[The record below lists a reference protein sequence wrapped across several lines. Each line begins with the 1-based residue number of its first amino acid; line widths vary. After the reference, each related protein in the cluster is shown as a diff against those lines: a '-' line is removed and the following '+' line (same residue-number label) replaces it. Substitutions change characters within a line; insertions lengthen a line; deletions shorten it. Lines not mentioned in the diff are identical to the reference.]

1 MKDLRVLVNMTSFEF
16 NKIKESINSNLSYLD
31 RREEIFSNFIKNGF
45 PNKRIEDWK
54 FSDLKQIIT
63 TNFEN
68 IDFSKKEEQSNIEE
82 NFTFDLEHN
91 KIVFINGII
100 SKIDFSYEDEKKI
113 IVEQNSNLEKELSE
127 NSLLNLNTAFVSNY
141 TKILVKSGYQFKKPL
156 ILFNYL
162 SNDLN
167 NIGLNTRLDIDI
179 ENNASLNIINISNEN
194 LNNNF
199 LNFRQ
204 KINIGK
210 NSILK
215 NYSLDI
221 NENSNFKYSF
231 KDINLEKNSHLEYFI
246 LSKGSKFSKHDINCS
261 LNNEYG
267 SVVLNGI
274 IDLNDERH
282 HEIKTKIN
290 HNEENCKSYQL
301 IKSVLNDNS
310 KGVYQGKIYVD
321 SKAQKT
327 DGYQLSRA
335 LLLSDEVEF
344 NAKPELEIYAD
355 DVKCSHGSTS
365 GNIDENSIF
374 YLMSRGLSYEQSKKL
389 LTNGF
394 LNEVIEKITN
404 EDVKSLVKEF
414 IGITE

>member
-1 MKDLRVLVNMTSFEF
+1 MENNIKLNFENYLNKKNFSSSQKEIKETSF
-16 NKIKESINSNLSYLD
+16 N
-31 RREEIFSNFIKNGF
+31 NFIKNGF
-45 PNKRIEDWK
+45 PNKRLEDWK

-63 TNFEN
+63 TNFKDIN
-68 IDFSKKEEQSNIEE
+68 FSKKEEQSNIDN
-82 NFTFDLEHN
+82 NFTVDLEHN
-91 KIVFINGII
+91 KIVFIDGII
-100 SKIDFSYEDEKKI
+100 SKIDFSYEDEQQVV
-113 IVEQNSNLEKELSE
+113 VEQNSDLEKELSR

-162 SNDLN
+162 SNNLN
-167 NIGLNTRLDIDI
+167 NVGINTRLDIKLEDD
-179 ENNASLNIINISNEN
+179 ASLNIINISNEN

-231 KDINLEKNSHLEYFI
+231 KDISLEKNSHLEYFI
-246 LSKGSKFSKHDINCS
+246 LSKGSKFLKHDINCS

-274 IDLNDERH
+274 IDLDDKKH
-282 HEIKTKIN
+282 HEIKTNIN

-301 IKSVLNDNS
+301 IKSVLNENS
-310 KGVYQGKIYVD
+310 KGIYQGKIYVN

-365 GNIDENSIF
+365 GNVDEDSIF

-404 EDVKSLVKEF
+404 DEVKSLVKKLM
-414 IGITE
+414 GINE

>member
-1 MKDLRVLVNMTSFEF
+1 MENNIKLNFESYLNEKNFTSSQKE
-16 NKIKESINSNLSYLD
+16 IKEINFD
-31 RREEIFSNFIKNGF
+31 NFIKNGF
-45 PNKRIEDWK
+45 PNRRIEDWK
-54 FSDLKQIIT
+54 FSDLKKIIT
-63 TNFEN
+63 NNFEN
-68 IDFSKKEEQSNIEE
+68 IDFSKKEAQLNIDE
-82 NFTFDLEHN
+82 NLIGDLEHN
-91 KIVFINGII
+91 KITFINGAI
-100 SKIDFSYEDEKKI
+100 SNIDFSYENEDKI
-113 IVEQNSNLEKELSE
+113 IVEQNLNLENELSK
-127 NSLLNLNTAFVSNY
+127 NTLLNLNTAFVSNY
-141 TKILVKSGYQFKKPL
+141 TKILVKKGYQFKKPL
-156 ILFNYL
+156 VLLNYL
-162 SNDLN
+162 SRDLSN
-167 NIGLNTRLDIDI
+167 SGLNTRLDINLED
-179 ENNASLNIINISNEN
+179 EASLNIINISNEN

-221 NENSNFKYSF
+221 NETSNIKYSF

-246 LSKGSKFSKHDINCS
+246 LSKGSKFAKHDINCS
-261 LNNEYG
+261 LNDEYG
-267 SVVLNGI
+267 SVVINGI
-274 IDLNDERH
+274 IDLNDKKH
-282 HEIKTKIN
+282 HEIKTIIN

-301 IKSVLNDNS
+301 IKSVLNDS
-310 KGVYQGKIYVD
+310 AKGVYQGKIYVN

-335 LLLSDEVEF
+335 LLLSNEVEF
-344 NAKPELEIYAD
+344 DAKPELEIYAD

-374 YLMSRGLSYEQSKKL
+374 YLMSRGLSYAQSKKL

-404 EDVKSLVKEF
+404 EDVKLLIKKLT
-414 IGITE
+414 GISE

>member
-1 MKDLRVLVNMTSFEF
+1 MENNIKLNFENYL
-16 NKIKESINSNLSYLD
+16 NKKNFSSSQKEIKEKSFN
-31 RREEIFSNFIKNGF
+31 NFIKNGF
-45 PNKRIEDWK
+45 PNKRLEDWK

-63 TNFEN
+63 TNFEDIN
-68 IDFSKKEEQSNIEE
+68 FSKKEEQSNIDK
-82 NFTFDLEHN
+82 NITVDLEHN
-91 KIVFINGII
+91 KIVFIDGII
-100 SKIDFSYEDEKKI
+100 SKIDFSYEDEQQVV
-113 IVEQNSNLEKELSE
+113 VEQNSDLEKELSR

-162 SNDLN
+162 SNNLN
-167 NIGLNTRLDIDI
+167 NVGINIRLDIKLEDD
-179 ENNASLNIINISNEN
+179 ASLNIINISNEN

-231 KDINLEKNSHLEYFI
+231 KDIHLEKNSHLEYFI
-246 LSKGSKFSKHDINCS
+246 LSKGSKFLKHDINCS

-274 IDLNDERH
+274 IDLDDKKH
-282 HEIKTKIN
+282 HEIKTNIN

-301 IKSVLNDNS
+301 IKSVLNENS
-310 KGVYQGKIYVD
+310 KGIYQGKIYVN

-365 GNIDENSIF
+365 GNVDENSIF

-404 EDVKSLVKEF
+404 NEVKSLVKKLM
-414 IGITE
+414 GINE

>member
-1 MKDLRVLVNMTSFEF
+1 MENNLKLNFEDYL
-16 NKIKESINSNLSYLD
+16 NEKNLTNSQKEIKESNFD
-31 RREEIFSNFIKNGF
+31 NFIKNGF

-54 FSDLKQIIT
+54 FSDLKQIIS
-63 TNFEN
+63 TNFDN
-68 IDFSKKEEQSNIEE
+68 I
-82 NFTFDLEHN
+82 NFLNREIASSIDESLIDDLEHN
-91 KIVFINGII
+91 KIVFINGVI
-100 SKIDFSYEDEKKI
+100 SKIDFSYENEDKI
-113 IVEQNSNLEKELSE
+113 IVEQNSNLEKELSD
-127 NSLLNLNTAFVSNY
+127 NVMLNLNTAFVSNY

-156 ILFNYL
+156 ILLNYL

-167 NIGLNTRLDIDI
+167 NIGLNTRVDINLEDD
-179 ENNASLNIINISNEN
+179 ASLNIINMSNEN

-204 KINIGK
+204 KISIGK

-231 KDINLEKNSHLEYFI
+231 KDINLEKNSHLEYFV
-246 LSKGSKFSKHDINCS
+246 LSKGSKFSKHDISCS

-374 YLMSRGLSYEQSKKL
+374 YLMSRGLSYEQSKRL

-404 EDVKSLVKEF
+404 KDIKSLVKEF
-414 IGITE
+414 IGINE

>member
-1 MKDLRVLVNMTSFEF
+1 MENNIKLNFENYL
-16 NKIKESINSNLSYLD
+16 NKKNFSSSQKEIKEKSFN
-31 RREEIFSNFIKNGF
+31 NFIKNGF
-45 PNKRIEDWK
+45 PNKRLEDWK

-63 TNFEN
+63 TNFEDIN
-68 IDFSKKEEQSNIEE
+68 FSKKEEQSNIDK
-82 NFTFDLEHN
+82 NFIVDLEHN
-91 KIVFINGII
+91 KIVFIDGII
-100 SKIDFSYEDEKKI
+100 SKIDFSYEDDQQVV
-113 IVEQNSNLEKELSE
+113 VEQNSDLEKELSR

-162 SNDLN
+162 SNNLN
-167 NIGLNTRLDIDI
+167 NVGINIRLDIKLEDD
-179 ENNASLNIINISNEN
+179 ASLNIINISNEN

-231 KDINLEKNSHLEYFI
+231 KDISLEKNSHLEYFI
-246 LSKGSKFSKHDINCS
+246 LSKGSKFLKHDINCS

-274 IDLNDERH
+274 IDLDDKKH
-282 HEIKTKIN
+282 HEIKTNIN

-301 IKSVLNDNS
+301 IKSVLNENS
-310 KGVYQGKIYVD
+310 KGIYQGKIYVN

-365 GNIDENSIF
+365 GNVDEDSIF

-394 LNEVIEKITN
+394 LNEVIEKISNN
-404 EDVKSLVKEF
+404 EVKSLVKKLM
-414 IGITE
+414 GINE

>member
-1 MKDLRVLVNMTSFEF
+1 MENNIKLNFENYLNEKNF
-16 NKIKESINSNLSYLD
+16 SNSQKEIKEISFN
-31 RREEIFSNFIKNGF
+31 NFIKNGF
-45 PNKRIEDWK
+45 PNKRLEDWK

-63 TNFEN
+63 TNFEDIN
-68 IDFSKKEEQSNIEE
+68 FSKKEEQSNLDK
-82 NFTFDLEHN
+82 NFIVDIEHN
-91 KIVFINGII
+91 KIVFIDGII
-100 SKIDFSYEDEKKI
+100 SKIDFSYEDEQQVV
-113 IVEQNSNLEKELSE
+113 VEQNSDLEKELSR

-162 SNDLN
+162 SNNLN
-167 NIGLNTRLDIDI
+167 NVGINIRLDIKLEDD
-179 ENNASLNIINISNEN
+179 ASLNIINISNEN

-231 KDINLEKNSHLEYFI
+231 KDISLEKNSHLEYFI
-246 LSKGSKFSKHDINCS
+246 LSKGSKFLKHDIKCS

-274 IDLNDERH
+274 IDLDDKKH
-282 HEIKTKIN
+282 HEIKTNIN

-301 IKSVLNDNS
+301 IKSVLNENS
-310 KGVYQGKIYVD
+310 KGIYQGKIYVN

-365 GNIDENSIF
+365 GNVDEDSIF

-404 EDVKSLVKEF
+404 NEVKSLVKKLM
-414 IGITE
+414 GINE

>member
-1 MKDLRVLVNMTSFEF
+1 MENNIKLNFENYL
-16 NKIKESINSNLSYLD
+16 NKKNFSSSQKEIKEKSFN
-31 RREEIFSNFIKNGF
+31 NFIKNGF
-45 PNKRIEDWK
+45 PNKRLEDWK

-63 TNFEN
+63 TNFEDIN
-68 IDFSKKEEQSNIEE
+68 FSKKEEQSNIDK
-82 NFTFDLEHN
+82 NFIVDLEHN
-91 KIVFINGII
+91 KIVFIDGII
-100 SKIDFSYEDEKKI
+100 SKIDLSYEDEQQVV
-113 IVEQNSNLEKELSE
+113 VEQNSDLEKELSR

-162 SNDLN
+162 SNNLN
-167 NIGLNTRLDIDI
+167 NVGINIRLDIKLEDD
-179 ENNASLNIINISNEN
+179 ASLNIINISNEN

-231 KDINLEKNSHLEYFI
+231 KDISLEKNSHLEYFI
-246 LSKGSKFSKHDINCS
+246 LSKGSKFLKHDINCS

-274 IDLNDERH
+274 IDLDDKKH
-282 HEIKTKIN
+282 HEIKTNIN

-301 IKSVLNDNS
+301 IKSVLNENS
-310 KGVYQGKIYVD
+310 KGIYQGKIYVN

-365 GNIDENSIF
+365 GNVDEDSIF

-404 EDVKSLVKEF
+404 NEVKSLVKKLM
-414 IGITE
+414 GINE

>member
-1 MKDLRVLVNMTSFEF
+1 MENNIKLNFENYLNEKNF
-16 NKIKESINSNLSYLD
+16 SNSQKEIKEISFN
-31 RREEIFSNFIKNGF
+31 NFIKNGF
-45 PNKRIEDWK
+45 PNKRLEDWK

-63 TNFEN
+63 TNFEDIN
-68 IDFSKKEEQSNIEE
+68 FSKKEEQSNLDKNLIV
-82 NFTFDLEHN
+82 DIEHN
-91 KIVFINGII
+91 KIVFIDGII
-100 SKIDFSYEDEKKI
+100 SKIDFSYEDEQQVV
-113 IVEQNSNLEKELSE
+113 VEQNSDLEKELSR

-162 SNDLN
+162 SNNLN
-167 NIGLNTRLDIDI
+167 NVGINIRLDIKLEDD
-179 ENNASLNIINISNEN
+179 ASLNIINISNEN

-215 NYSLDI
+215 NYSLDM

-231 KDINLEKNSHLEYFI
+231 KDISLEKNSHLEYFI
-246 LSKGSKFSKHDINCS
+246 LSKGSKFLKHDINCS

-274 IDLNDERH
+274 IDLDDKKH
-282 HEIKTKIN
+282 HEIKTNIN

-301 IKSVLNDNS
+301 IKSVLNENS
-310 KGVYQGKIYVD
+310 KGIYQGKIYVN

-365 GNIDENSIF
+365 GNVDEDSIF

-404 EDVKSLVKEF
+404 NEVKSLVKKLM
-414 IGITE
+414 GINE

>member
-1 MKDLRVLVNMTSFEF
+1 MENNIKLNFENYL
-16 NKIKESINSNLSYLD
+16 NKKNFSSSQKEIKEKSFN
-31 RREEIFSNFIKNGF
+31 NFIKNGF
-45 PNKRIEDWK
+45 PNKRLEDWK

-63 TNFEN
+63 TNFKDIN
-68 IDFSKKEEQSNIEE
+68 LSKKEEQSNIDN
-82 NFTFDLEHN
+82 NFIIDLEHN
-91 KIVFINGII
+91 KIVFIDGII
-100 SKIDFSYEDEKKI
+100 SKIDFSYEDEQQVV
-113 IVEQNSNLEKELSE
+113 VEQNSDLEKELSR

-141 TKILVKSGYQFKKPL
+141 TKILVKSGYQLKKPL

-162 SNDLN
+162 SNNLN
-167 NIGLNTRLDIDI
+167 NVGINTRLDIKLEDD
-179 ENNASLNIINISNEN
+179 ASLNIINISNEN

-231 KDINLEKNSHLEYFI
+231 KDISLEKNSHLEYFI
-246 LSKGSKFSKHDINCS
+246 LSKGSKFLKHDINCS

-274 IDLNDERH
+274 IDLDDKKH
-282 HEIKTKIN
+282 HEIKTNVN

-301 IKSVLNDNS
+301 IKSVLNENS
-310 KGVYQGKIYVD
+310 KGIYQGKIYVN

-365 GNIDENSIF
+365 GNVDENSIF

-404 EDVKSLVKEF
+404 NKVKSLVKKLM
-414 IGITE
+414 GIYE

>member
-1 MKDLRVLVNMTSFEF
+1 MENNIKLNFENYLNEKNF
-16 NKIKESINSNLSYLD
+16 SSSQKEIKEISFN
-31 RREEIFSNFIKNGF
+31 NFIKNGF
-45 PNKRIEDWK
+45 PNKRLEDWK

-63 TNFEN
+63 TNFEDIN
-68 IDFSKKEEQSNIEE
+68 FSKKEEKSNIDK
-82 NFTFDLEHN
+82 NFIVDIEHN
-91 KIVFINGII
+91 KIVFIDGII
-100 SKIDFSYEDEKKI
+100 SKIDFSYEDEQKVV
-113 IVEQNSNLEKELSE
+113 VEQNTDLEKELSR

-162 SNDLN
+162 SNNLN
-167 NIGLNTRLDIDI
+167 NVGLNTRLDIKLEDD
-179 ENNASLNIINISNEN
+179 ALLNIINISNEN

-231 KDINLEKNSHLEYFI
+231 KDISLEKNSHLEYFI
-246 LSKGSKFSKHDINCS
+246 LSKGSKFLKHDINCS

-274 IDLNDERH
+274 IDLNDKKH
-282 HEIKTKIN
+282 HEIKTNIN

-301 IKSVLNDNS
+301 IKSVLNENS
-310 KGVYQGKIYVD
+310 KGIYQGKIYVH

-365 GNIDENSIF
+365 GNVDENSIF

-404 EDVKSLVKEF
+404 NEVKSFVKKLM
-414 IGITE
+414 GINE

>member
-1 MKDLRVLVNMTSFEF
+1 MENNIKLNFENYL
-16 NKIKESINSNLSYLD
+16 NKKNFSSSQKEIKEKSFN
-31 RREEIFSNFIKNGF
+31 NFIKNGF
-45 PNKRIEDWK
+45 PNKRLEDWK

-63 TNFEN
+63 TNFEDIN
-68 IDFSKKEEQSNIEE
+68 FSKKEEQSNIDK
-82 NFTFDLEHN
+82 NFIVDLEHN
-91 KIVFINGII
+91 KIVFIDGII
-100 SKIDFSYEDEKKI
+100 SKIDFSYEDEQQVV
-113 IVEQNSNLEKELSE
+113 VEQNSDLEKELSR

-162 SNDLN
+162 SNNLN
-167 NIGLNTRLDIDI
+167 NVGINIRLDIKLEDD
-179 ENNASLNIINISNEN
+179 ASLNIINISNEN

-231 KDINLEKNSHLEYFI
+231 KDISLEKNSHLEYFI
-246 LSKGSKFSKHDINCS
+246 LSKGSKFLKHDINCS

-274 IDLNDERH
+274 IDLDDKKH
-282 HEIKTKIN
+282 HEIKTNIN

-301 IKSVLNDNS
+301 IKSVLNENS
-310 KGVYQGKIYVD
+310 KGIYQGKIYVN

-365 GNIDENSIF
+365 GNVDEDSIF

-404 EDVKSLVKEF
+404 NEVKSLVKKLM
-414 IGITE
+414 GINE

>member
-1 MKDLRVLVNMTSFEF
+1 MENNIKLNFENYL
-16 NKIKESINSNLSYLD
+16 NKKNFSSSQKEIKEISFN
-31 RREEIFSNFIKNGF
+31 NFIKNGF
-45 PNKRIEDWK
+45 PNKRLEDWK

-63 TNFEN
+63 TNFEDIN
-68 IDFSKKEEQSNIEE
+68 FSKKEEQSNIDK
-82 NFTFDLEHN
+82 NFIVDLEHN
-91 KIVFINGII
+91 KIVFIDGII
-100 SKIDFSYEDEKKI
+100 SKIDFSYEDEQQVV
-113 IVEQNSNLEKELSE
+113 VEQNSDLEKELSR

-162 SNDLN
+162 SNNLN
-167 NIGLNTRLDIDI
+167 NVGINIRLDIKLEDD
-179 ENNASLNIINISNEN
+179 ASLNIINISNEN

-231 KDINLEKNSHLEYFI
+231 KDISLEKNSHLEYFI
-246 LSKGSKFSKHDINCS
+246 LSKGSKFLKHDINCS
-261 LNNEYG
+261 LNNEFG

-274 IDLNDERH
+274 IDLDDKKH
-282 HEIKTKIN
+282 HEIKTNIN

-301 IKSVLNDNS
+301 IKSVLNENS
-310 KGVYQGKIYVD
+310 KGIYQGKIYVN

-365 GNIDENSIF
+365 GNVDENSSF
-374 YLMSRGLSYEQSKKL
+374 YLMSTGLSYEQSKKL

-394 LNEVIEKITN
+394 LNEVIEKISNN
-404 EDVKSLVKEF
+404 EVKSLVKKLM
-414 IGITE
+414 GINE

>member
-1 MKDLRVLVNMTSFEF
+1 MENNIKLNFENYLNEKNF
-16 NKIKESINSNLSYLD
+16 SSSQKEIKEVNFD
-31 RREEIFSNFIKNGF
+31 NFIKNGF

-54 FSDLKQIIT
+54 FSDLKQIIA
-63 TNFEN
+63 TNFDN
-68 IDFSKKEEQSNIEE
+68 IDFSKKEKQSNIYE
-82 NFTFDLEHN
+82 NLTVDLEHN
-91 KIVFINGII
+91 KIVFIDGII
-100 SKIDFSYEDEKKI
+100 SKIDFSYENEEKVV
-113 IVEQNSNLEKELSE
+113 VEQNSNLEKELSE
-127 NSLLNLNTAFVSNY
+127 NSLLNLNTAFVSDY
-141 TKILVKSGYQFKKPL
+141 TKILVKSGYRFKKPL
-156 ILFNYL
+156 ILFNFL

-167 NIGLNTRLDIDI
+167 NIGLNTRLDIDL
-179 ENNASLNIINISNEN
+179 EDDASLNVINISNEN

-246 LSKGSKFSKHDINCS
+246 LSKGSKFLKHDINCS
-261 LNNEYG
+261 LNSEYG

-274 IDLNDERH
+274 IDLNEKKH

-310 KGVYQGKIYVD
+310 KGVYQGKIYVN

-335 LLLSDEVEF
+335 LLLNDKVEF

-365 GNIDENSIF
+365 GNVDEDSIF

-404 EDVKSLVKEF
+404 DEVKLLVKKI
-414 IGITE
+414 IGINE

>member
-1 MKDLRVLVNMTSFEF
+1 MENNIKLNFESYLNEKNFTSSQKE
-16 NKIKESINSNLSYLD
+16 IKEINFD
-31 RREEIFSNFIKNGF
+31 NFIKNGF
-45 PNKRIEDWK
+45 PNRRIEDWK
-54 FSDLKQIIT
+54 FSDLKKIIT
-63 TNFEN
+63 NNFEN
-68 IDFSKKEEQSNIEE
+68 IDFSKKEAQLNIDE
-82 NFTFDLEHN
+82 NLIGDLEHN
-91 KIVFINGII
+91 KITFINGAI
-100 SKIDFSYEDEKKI
+100 SNIDFSYENEDKI
-113 IVEQNSNLEKELSE
+113 IVEQNLNLENELSK
-127 NSLLNLNTAFVSNY
+127 NTLLNLNTAFVSNY
-141 TKILVKSGYQFKKPL
+141 TKILVKKGYQFKKPL
-156 ILFNYL
+156 VLLNYL
-162 SNDLN
+162 SRDLSN
-167 NIGLNTRLDIDI
+167 SGLNTRLDINLED
-179 ENNASLNIINISNEN
+179 EASLNIINISNEN

-221 NENSNFKYSF
+221 NETSNIKYSF
-231 KDINLEKNSHLEYFI
+231 KDINLKKNSHLEYFI
-246 LSKGSKFSKHDINCS
+246 LSKGSKFAKHDINCS
-261 LNNEYG
+261 LNDEYG
-267 SVVLNGI
+267 SVVINGI
-274 IDLNDERH
+274 IDLNDKKH
-282 HEIKTKIN
+282 HEIKTIIN

-301 IKSVLNDNS
+301 IKSVLNDGA
-310 KGVYQGKIYVD
+310 KGVYQGKIYVN

-335 LLLSDEVEF
+335 LLLSNEVEF

-374 YLMSRGLSYEQSKKL
+374 YLMSRGLSYAQSKKL

-404 EDVKSLVKEF
+404 EDVKLLVKKLT
-414 IGITE
+414 GITE